1 MSIISIEIIYDIL
14 GYKTNKDPRMIRNI
28 ETSDRDTLYKFVA
41 DQILEVSQRLVP
53 VDTGFLKS
61 TGKVVKNSIG
71 TYSVVYTAPY
81 AVYVHEI
88 IDNRH
93 KFPTQAKFL
102 EDAAWTVL
110 SSFSYYIPFTF
121 TMDTGYGDTLALH
134 IDSLTVDE
142 FKSNLLKMWKNYQ
155 IIESGDF
162 SKLDEIDTDFI
173 EVKEAIHYDIN

>member
-1 MSIISIEIIYDIL
+1 MGILNIEIVHDIL
-14 GYKTNKDPRMIRNI
+14 VNTKNNNSRMIRNI
-28 ETSDRDTLYKFVA
+28 ESSERDAIYKFVA
-41 DQILEVSQRLVP
+41 DQILDVSQRLVP
-53 VDTGFLKS
+53 VKTGFLKS

-81 AVYVHEI
+81 ASYVHEI

-93 KFPTQAKFL
+93 DFPTQAKFL

-110 SSFSYYIPFTF
+110 GSFSYYIPFTF
-121 TMDTGYGDTLALH
+121 TMDTGYEDTLALH

-142 FKSNLLKMWKNYQ
+142 FKTNISKLWKNYQ
-155 IIESGDF
+155 IVTSGDI

-173 EVKEAIHYDIN
+173 EVKEAIHYDVN

>member
-1 MSIISIEIIYDIL
+1 MGIVSIQIVNDAL
-14 GYKTNKDPRMIRNI
+14 KDKRNNNSKMIRNI
-28 ETSDRDTLYKFVA
+28 DENKRDAIYKFVA
-41 DQILEVSQRLVP
+41 DQILATSQLLVP

-93 KFPTQAKFL
+93 NFPTQAKFL

-110 SSFSYYIPFTF
+110 GSFSYSIPFTF
-121 TMDTGYGDTLALH
+121 TMDTGYEDTLALH

-155 IIESGDF
+155 IFASGDI
-162 SKLDEIDTDFI
+162 SKLDEIETDFI